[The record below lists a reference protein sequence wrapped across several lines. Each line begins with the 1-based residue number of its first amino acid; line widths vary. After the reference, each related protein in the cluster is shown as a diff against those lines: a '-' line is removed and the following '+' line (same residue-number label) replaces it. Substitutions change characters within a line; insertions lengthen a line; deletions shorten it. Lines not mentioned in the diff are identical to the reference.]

1 MTNEAARKDE
11 DLNGANSLDEQW
23 GDALNE
29 QGSQEEK
36 PAEPSS
42 QTAEPS
48 SQTAE
53 PSPQTPEPVQEE
65 AAPSAPKAEKPKVAA
80 VKKMDAKPAS
90 FDALTEESS
99 GAMGNLNM
107 VLDIPITISVE
118 LGRTRMM
125 VKELLQLGQGTVV
138 ELDKLAGEPME
149 ILVNGRLIAR
159 GEAVVVNEKF
169 GIKLTDI
176 VSPSERIT
184 KLK

>member
-1 MTNEAARKDE
+1 MTNEAARNDGGA
-11 DLNGANSLDEQW
+11 NNANSLDDQW
-23 GDALNE
+23 GAALSE
-29 QGSQEEK
+29 QTTQEEK
-36 PAEPSS
+36 A
-42 QTAEPS
+42 
-48 SQTAE
+48 
-53 PSPQTPEPVQEE
+53 
-65 AAPSAPKAEKPKVAA
+65 AAPAAQPAAQAAAPEQPRVAA
-80 VKKMDAKPAS
+80 VKKMDARPAS
-90 FDALTEESS
+90 FNPLTEENA
-99 GAMGNLNM
+99 GAVGNISM
-107 VLDIPITISVE
+107 VLDIPITVSVE

-176 VSPSERIT
+176 VSPSERIN